1 MPKLWTPGRSK
12 EKVEVDVKA
21 VMKSPTERKKDGG
34 SYFDDELE
42 TQAESDAKFTIQ
54 MEELVA
60 HLRARP
66 DHEVYVG
73 GSEERDQLRK
83 VFNHWKQTGVI
94 SHNPNIR
101 IDYGVADGAIRIGDG
116 R

>member
-1 MPKLWTPGRSK
+1 
-12 EKVEVDVKA
+12 
-21 VMKSPTERKKDGG
+21 MKQPSERKSEGG

-42 TQAESDAKFTIQ
+42 SAADSDAKFVHQ
-54 MEELVA
+54 MEELVN

-66 DHEVYVG
+66 DHDVYVG
-73 GSEERDQLRK
+73 GTQERDQLRS

-94 SHNPNIR
+94 NYNPNIR
-101 IDYGVADGAIRIGDG
+101 IDYGVPDGAIRVGDG